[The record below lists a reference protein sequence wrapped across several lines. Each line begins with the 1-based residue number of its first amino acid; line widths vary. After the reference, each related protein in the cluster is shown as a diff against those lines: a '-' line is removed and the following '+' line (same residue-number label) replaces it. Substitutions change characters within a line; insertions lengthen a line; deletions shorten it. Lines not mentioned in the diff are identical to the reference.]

1 VKPYRILVTASRGQ
15 DPVEYF
21 DALREAG
28 AEPVRIE
35 PGGDAL
41 RALNDAHGLL
51 VTGGVDVDPASYG
64 APPSPLVTGVEPERD
79 RLETEL
85 LRAARERGMPTL
97 CICRG
102 LQIANVA
109 FGGTLIPDIPAALGN
124 RATVR
129 HEQRDANNRTER
141 GLIAEHVVRIEP
153 GSRLAAIV
161 GTTEL
166 VTGAR
171 HHQSVD
177 VCAADLRVVGRT
189 ADRIVEALEARFAS
203 VFWLAV
209 QWHPESTR
217 ALDDGASR
225 AIFRAFVEA
234 SAVGRPSALH
244 VHELAPESKA
254 HPGYGRR

>member
-1 VKPYRILVTASRGQ
+1 MKPSRILVSASRGQ

-21 DALREAG
+21 EALREAG

-35 PGGDAL
+35 PGGDGL
-41 RALNDAHGLL
+41 RALNDASGLL
-51 VTGGVDVDPASYG
+51 LTGGVDVDPASYG
-64 APPSPLVTGVEPERD
+64 APPLVTGVEPERD

-109 FGGTLIPDIPAALGN
+109 FGGTLIADIPAALGD
-124 RATVR
+124 RAAIR
-129 HEQRDANNRTER
+129 HELRHANNRTER

-153 GSRLAAIV
+153 GSRLAGIV

-189 ADRIVEALEARFAS
+189 ADGIVEALEARVAS

-225 AIFRAFVEA
+225 AIFRSFVDA
-234 SAVGRPSALH
+234 SAV
-244 VHELAPESKA
+244 
-254 HPGYGRR
+254 

>member
-1 VKPYRILVTASRGQ
+1 VKPRRILVSVSRGQ
-15 DPVEYF
+15 DPVDYF

-28 AEPVRIE
+28 SEPVRVE
-35 PGGDAL
+35 SGADAL
-41 RALNDAHGLL
+41 RALSDARGLL

-85 LRAARERGMPTL
+85 LRAARERGLPTL

-109 FGGTLIPDIPAALGN
+109 FGGTLIADIPAALGE

-129 HEQRDANNRTER
+129 HEVRLANSRTER
-141 GLIAEHVVRIEP
+141 GLIAEHLVRIEP
-153 GSRLAAIV
+153 DSRLAAIV

-171 HHQSVD
+171 HHQSAD
-177 VCAADLRVVGRT
+177 VCAADLRIIGRT
-189 ADRIVEALEARFAS
+189 ADGIVEALEARFAS
-203 VFWLAV
+203 PFWLAV

-225 AIFRAFVEA
+225 AIFRAFVDA
-234 SAVGRPSALH
+234 CAV
-244 VHELAPESKA
+244 
-254 HPGYGRR
+254 

>member
-1 VKPYRILVTASRGQ
+1 MSRGQ

-21 DALREAG
+21 EALREAG
-28 AEPVRIE
+28 GEPVRIE
-35 PGGDAL
+35 SGADAL
-41 RALNDAHGLL
+41 LALSDARGLL

-85 LRAARERGMPTL
+85 LRAARERGLPTL

-109 FGGTLIPDIPAALGN
+109 FGGTLIADIPAALGD
-124 RATVR
+124 RATIR
-129 HEQRDANNRTER
+129 HEQRRSDGRSER

-153 GSRLAAIV
+153 DSRLAAIV

-171 HHQSVD
+171 HHQSAD
-177 VCAADLRVVGRT
+177 VCAADLRIVGRT
-189 ADRIVEALEARFAS
+189 PDGIVEALEARFAS
-203 VFWLAV
+203 PFWLAV

-225 AIFRAFVEA
+225 AIFRAFVDA
-234 SAVGRPSALH
+234 AV
-244 VHELAPESKA
+244 
-254 HPGYGRR
+254 